1 MAARHAGA
9 KFGLHVYALKM
20 AERSNDENYSQTLR
34 TQPKFTVLNKTKWYE
49 VVHCQLVLQIKCI
62 GVFSSF
68 WSFSLF
74 KFKVE
79 TQSFSCSFS
88 NHKVCW
94 TSEVGRSDIVV
105 YYVYTKQLPLPFL
118 IMKYDSPE
126 RFHTNI
132 AMQALTGGRRM
143 FMKRFLY

>member
-62 GVFSSF
+62 VVFSSF

-74 KFKVE
+74 KVKVE
-79 TQSFSCSFS
+79 TQISKFFLFIFKSQSLLDFRG
-88 NHKVCW
+88 W
-94 TSEVGRSDIVV
+94 EV
-105 YYVYTKQLPLPFL
+105 
-118 IMKYDSPE
+118 
-126 RFHTNI
+126 
-132 AMQALTGGRRM
+132 
-143 FMKRFLY
+143 